1 MTSESS
7 GPVRCLAEVFV
18 AFGVWSPKVASGIP
32 NISMVWGLW
41 CLCGLQ
47 KSRQG
52 CGTGNGVQCMRHSIL
67 LFYVLSEKLAGQGLR
82 RSLNLVTLVLAGLQE
97 S

>member
-1 MTSESS
+1 
-7 GPVRCLAEVFV
+7 
-18 AFGVWSPKVASGIP
+18 
-32 NISMVWGLW
+32 
-41 CLCGLQ
+41 
-47 KSRQG
+47 
-52 CGTGNGVQCMRHSIL
+52 MRHSIL